1 MVHLPSGRCVA
12 LSSDRM
18 LAYIRQFN
26 VESASRLYGAL
37 QEPDDLLHIL
47 DVVYFE
53 QAGNGTPYFA
63 GYLASQWE
71 AYAQD
76 WPSHD
81 KAIFRDWLHSG
92 NCQSA
97 LEELLC
103 SIKGEMST
111 KEFPRLAS

>member
-12 LSSDRM
+12 LSSDRIR
-18 LAYIRQFN
+18 AYIRQFN

-53 QAGNGTPYFA
+53 QAGNGPPYFA

-76 WPSHD
+76 WPSRD

-92 NCQSA
+92 LCQLA
-97 LEELLC
+97 RQDLLD
-103 SIKGEMST
+103 SIKDEMSA
-111 KEFPRLAS
+111 KEFPQLVS